1 MKTEKYVQ
9 QLHEHLTLK
18 NYSPRTIESY
28 TCQLR
33 KFLNAGWPCDTPQK
47 ITTPQIRHYIA
58 TRRSSATMRQ
68 VHGML
73 TNFYRCI
80 GQPRKLRGVP
90 FPKKEKKLPVILPQK
105 TVLAR
110 IASIENLKHKSIC
123 MLLYGCGLR
132 LSELLN
138 LEPQHIDSTRMV
150 LHVHSGKGAK
160 DRIVALP
167 PELLPTLRAYYRQY
181 RPKQYLFQGQHGGK
195 YTGTSVQNICK
206 RYMQCNPHQLRH
218 CFATHLLEMGT
229 DVTYIQA
236 LLGHSNIKT
245 TLIYTQVATNKLAQI
260 PSPLSMAA

>member
-9 QLHEHLTLK
+9 QLREHLTLK
-18 NYSPRTIESY
+18 NYSPRTLECYSS
-28 TCQLR
+28 QLR
-33 KFLNAGWPCDTPQK
+33 MFLNAGWTCDTPQK
-47 ITTPQIRHYIA
+47 ITNEQIRHYIA
-58 TRRSSATMRQ
+58 TRKSSATMRQ

-90 FPKKEKKLPVILPQK
+90 FPKKEHRLPQILPRQII
-105 TVLAR
+105 VQR
-110 IASIENLKHKSIC
+110 INSIGNLKHRNIC

-138 LEPQHIDSTRMV
+138 LKVQHIDSTRMV
-150 LHVHSGKGAK
+150 IHVHQGKGKK

-167 PELLPTLRAYYRQY
+167 PELLPVLRNYYRQH
-181 RPKQYLFQGQHGGK
+181 RPTTYLFEGQHGGQ
-195 YTGTSVQNICK
+195 YTGTSVQAICH
-206 RYMQCNPHQLRH
+206 RYLQCKPHTLRH

-229 DVTYIQA
+229 DIAYIQA

-245 TLIYTQVATNKLAQI
+245 TMIYTHVATTAMAQI